1 MYNGYYYGFDMTYLV
16 LVVPALLIAL
26 IAQIQVK
33 SAFSRYARVRCTSGL
48 TGAQAAQRIL
58 QANGITDVRIEHI
71 SGKLTDHFDPQAKV
85 IRLSDE
91 VYGVAS
97 IAAVGVAAHEA
108 GHAVQYATDYAP
120 IRIRAAI
127 IPATRIGSNL
137 SWPLLIAGLIFNWS
151 VLVWAGILLFGLVTV
166 FQLATLPVEFNA
178 SRRALAAI
186 ESRNLLTDD
195 ELRGARSVLRAAAMT
210 YAAALQKHLTTW
222 GFDVRCAEDFRN
234 VLTECTAFDPQ
245 LVLLDITLPFYNG
258 YHWCQELRR
267 VSNVPVV
274 FISSASDNMNIV
286 MAMNMGG
293 DDFIAKPFDLNVLL
307 AKIQAIL
314 RRTYDFAAP
323 APTLEHRG
331 AVLNTAD
338 ASLMYQGQ
346 RIELTKNDYRI
357 LQTLLERKGS
367 VVSRETLMEKLW
379 ETDSFVDEN
388 TLTVNIARLR
398 RKLEAA
404 GLSDYI
410 TTTKGLGYLIE

>member
-1 MYNGYYYGFDMTYLV
+1 MH
-16 LVVPALLIAL
+16 
-26 IAQIQVK
+26 
-33 SAFSRYARVRCTSGL
+33 
-48 TGAQAAQRIL
+48 RIF
-58 QANGITDVRIEHI
+58 IVED
-71 SGKLTDHFDPQAKV
+71 D
-85 IRLSDE
+85 
-91 VYGVAS
+91 
-97 IAAVGVAAHEA
+97 
-108 GHAVQYATDYAP
+108 
-120 IRIRAAI
+120 AAI
-127 IPATRIGSNL
+127 
-137 SWPLLIAGLIFNWS
+137 
-151 VLVWAGILLFGLVTV
+151 
-166 FQLATLPVEFNA
+166 
-178 SRRALAAI
+178 
-186 ESRNLLTDD
+186 
-195 ELRGARSVLRAAAMT
+195 
-210 YAAALQKHLTTW
+210 AAALQKHLTTC

-234 VLTECTAFDPQ
+234 VLAECTAFDPQ

-274 FISSASDNMNIV
+274 FLSSASDNMNIV

-404 GLSDYI
+404 GLPDYI
-410 TTTKGLGYLIE
+410 TTKKGLGYLIE